1 MQRAEALTQTKG
13 GIVIPEK
20 AQAKVLEGVV
30 IAVGPG
36 ARNSV
41 SIQFT
46 STRCACRMHPID
58 VKLIPIFRTF
68 LFWLQEGKHV
78 ELSVKPGDKVLL
90 PEFGGT
96 KVDLQDDNQYTLF
109 RETDILAKVE

>member
-1 MQRAEALTQTKG
+1 MDRILVQRAEALTTTKG

-20 AQAKVLEGVV
+20 AQAKVLEATV

-36 ARNSV
+36 ARNTVRLVPSDIP
-41 SIQFT
+41 SNRIHLCLNINRF
-46 STRCACRMHPID
+46 
-58 VKLIPIFRTF
+58 LIIS
-68 LFWLQEGKHV
+68 LQEGKHV
-78 ELSVKPGDKVLL
+78 PLSVKPGDKVLL

-96 KVDLQDDNQYTLF
+96 KVELEDNNQYALF